1 MPNGDDIAFTL
12 SYRSVQTI
20 TSTQAN
26 SQTPWR
32 CLAGE
37 GAGSKSVCGG
47 GEGRGRGRKGREWEG
62 GPIKGKR
69 EGVRRTRVNL
79 GIEGKVREGKE
90 GKGAGVDKGKGRV
103 KTKGGNT

>member
-47 GEGRGRGRKGREWEG
+47 GEGGGGREGNGRG

-79 GIEGKVREGKE
+79 GIEGKAREGKE
-90 GKGAGVDKGKGRV
+90 GKGTGVDKGKGRV